1 MNRMN
6 AIVALGLTA
15 ASACLERLE
24 QLGCTVRDVRITTRN
39 PRIEIDPP
47 PSGVLTGA
55 VMRRERIKQRLA
67 VTHATH
73 LDGCEVRWGGA
84 A

>member
-15 ASACLERLE
+15 AGACLERLE
-24 QLGCTVRDVRITTRN
+24 QLGCTVRDVRITSRN

-47 PSGVLTGA
+47 PAGVLDGG
-55 VMRRERIKQRLA
+55 VMRRERIKQRIA
-67 VTHATH
+67 EIYATH
-73 LDGCEVRWGGA
+73 LDGCEVRWGGVA
-84 A
+84 

>member
-15 ASACLERLE
+15 AGACLERLE
-24 QLGCTVRDVRITTRN
+24 QLGCTVRGVQITNRN

-47 PSGVLTGA
+47 PAGVLTGA
-55 VMRRERIKQRLA
+55 VMRRERRPQG
-67 VTHATH
+67 VSFTHATH